1 MISSDKIKSIL
12 EELGYKLNDK
22 GSYWQSSAVY
32 RNGDNKTALQIYKD
46 TGAWKDYVQNTPF
59 MPFKQLLVLTL
70 NTNDPTE
77 LKKYLNKEESFFL
90 TEKAR
95 SNIDKLQVEEVYPIE
110 MLDKL
115 LPHYKFYNGRGIS
128 DDTLSGLRGGL
139 ATKGQMYQ
147 RFVFPIFNEYQQI
160 HGFSGRD
167 MSNKEGRPKWK
178 HMGKKK
184 SWVYPAYVP
193 TKDGIFIDNVNK
205 DYVLL
210 VESIGDCLNCIEH
223 GITNVLVS
231 FGLDLSSKLICSLIK
246 FNFKK
251 VILSFNND
259 FNKSDNKG
267 MNACV
272 KNYLKL
278 LNYYD
283 MDNIKICL
291 PTKNDFGDMNE
302 LDFAKWKEKLKLIEE
317 TDQVPKIIS
326 FAKKLDKSNGIPK
339 VLRKNLNI
347 LYNEA

>member
-1 MISSDKIKSIL
+1 MISSEKIKNIL
-12 EELGYKLNDK
+12 EELGYKLFDK

-70 NTNDPTE
+70 NTNDPKE
-77 LKKYLNKEESFFL
+77 LKKYLNKEETFFL
-90 TEKAR
+90 TEQAR
-95 SNIDKLQVEEVYPIE
+95 SNIETIQSEEIYASSL
-110 MLDKL
+110 LDNL
-115 LPHYKFYNGRGIS
+115 FPHYKFYNNRGIS
-128 DDTLSGLRGGL
+128 DDTLQLLKGGL

-147 RFVFPIFNEYQQI
+147 RFVFPIYNEYKQI

-167 MSNKEGRPKWK
+167 MSSNSNRPKWK

-193 TKDGIFIDNVNK
+193 TSSGILFDEVDK

-210 VESIGDCLNCIEH
+210 VESIGDALSCIEH

-231 FGLDLSSKLICSLIK
+231 FGLDLSSKLICSLMK

-259 FNKSDNKG
+259 NNKEDNRG

-278 LNYYD
+278 LSYYD
-283 MDNIKICL
+283 SSSIKICL
-291 PTKNDFGDMNE
+291 PVKNDFGDMSQE
-302 LDFAKWKEKLKLIEE
+302 DFDKWKEKLTIINSL
-317 TDQVPKIIS
+317 DQIPKIVS
-326 FAKKLDKSNGIPK
+326 HAKKLDKTQKIPK
-339 VLRKNLNI
+339 NLRNNLKI
-347 LYNEA
+347 LYEEA